1 MTGAER
7 GLAILGMGRM
17 GREVDA
23 LATERGEHV
32 AARLGRPLLDDRA
45 EAIAALRSADV
56 AIEFTT
62 TEAVLDNIDLCLEA
76 GCAVVVGTTGWYEH
90 LDRVRARVEGAG
102 GALLWAPNF
111 SLGALILKLL
121 CARAGELLRGID
133 DFDVHLTETHHV
145 RKRDAPSGTAL
156 MLRDAFGETLGREI
170 ETTSI
175 RLGHVPGRHEVWI
188 DGPHEYVTLAH
199 EARSRRVF
207 ADGALRAAAWLRGRK
222 GMFTMEDVVTME
234 KP

>member
-1 MTGAER
+1 
-7 GLAILGMGRM
+7 
-17 GREVDA
+17 
-23 LATERGEHV
+23 
-32 AARLGRPLLDDRA
+32 
-45 EAIAALRSADV
+45 
-56 AIEFTT
+56 
-62 TEAVLDNIDLCLEA
+62 
-76 GCAVVVGTTGWYEH
+76 
-90 LDRVRARVEGAG
+90 
-102 GALLWAPNF
+102 
-111 SLGALILKLL
+111 
-121 CARAGELLRGID
+121 
-133 DFDVHLTETHHV
+133 
-145 RKRDAPSGTAL
+145 